1 MDTNLIADAVNARQV
16 ALNKEANRPNERDA
30 AGRIRPPNKQDVE
43 FQAALEQNMEVFA
56 NSIAQ
61 MRGNHASLMQ
71 QYNREIQNMQQ
82 YVGQTEKEAVEAQT
96 QALAS
101 QIQTIQDEMDKI
113 VRVVEQTGENIIGSQ
128 AQSVLQRV
136 ANEEIGLGPGA
147 GVPQG

>member
-1 MDTNLIADAVNARQV
+1 
-16 ALNKEANRPNERDA
+16 
-30 AGRIRPPNKQDVE
+30 
-43 FQAALEQNMEVFA
+43 
-56 NSIAQ
+56 